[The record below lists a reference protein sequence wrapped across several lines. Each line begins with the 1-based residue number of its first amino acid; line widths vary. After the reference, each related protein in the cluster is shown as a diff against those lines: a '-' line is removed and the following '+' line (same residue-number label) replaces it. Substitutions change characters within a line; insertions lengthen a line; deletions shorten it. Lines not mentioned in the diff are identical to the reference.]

1 MSKPAKILVV
11 DDEEAQ
17 RKIIAD
23 VLVHAQYEVTQA
35 SGGLAAIEQIGKDRL
50 DLIITDLKMPKG
62 SGMDVL
68 REAKRLSAETEIIV
82 MTAYGS
88 IESAV
93 EAMRQGAHDYITKPF
108 DKDVLLLSVE
118 KALEHK
124 RLRQENLELREL
136 VQTRFTLGGIVGVS
150 QEMQKIFTLVDKS
163 VPVNSTVLI
172 QGESGTGKELVARS
186 IHFDG
191 PRKKAPFV
199 AVNCAAVPESLIES
213 ELFGHEKG
221 AFTGA
226 TQTRK
231 GKFELADGGTI
242 FLDEVGDM
250 SMDLQAKLLRVLQ
263 EMQIER
269 VGGTELIA
277 VDVRVIAAT
286 NKNLEQE
293 VAKGKFREDLFF
305 RLNVILIDISP
316 LRERKVDIPPLI
328 EHFKNKLSQKLQ
340 RTYPAID
347 SAVVDRFMAYHW
359 PGNVRELENVLER
372 LLVLTDR
379 DRIELSDLPKNL
391 LVPHIGAE
399 QAEHLEGVRLPE
411 QGISI
416 EDVEKK
422 LICEALARTDGHI
435 LKASKL
441 LGMTYKTL
449 QYRIKKHDI
458 TL

>member
-1 MSKPAKILVV
+1 
-11 DDEEAQ
+11 
-17 RKIIAD
+17 
-23 VLVHAQYEVTQA
+23 
-35 SGGLAAIEQIGKDRL
+35 
-50 DLIITDLKMPKG
+50 
-62 SGMDVL
+62 
-68 REAKRLSAETEIIV
+68 
-82 MTAYGS
+82 
-88 IESAV
+88 
-93 EAMRQGAHDYITKPF
+93 MRQGAHDYITKPF

-150 QEMQKIFTLVDKS
+150 QEMQRIFTLVEKS

-340 RTYPAID
+340 RTYPALD

-372 LLVLTDR
+372 LLVLTDK

-391 LVPHIGAE
+391 LVPHIGVE
-399 QAEHLEGVRLPE
+399 QVERLEGVRLPE

-422 LICEALARTDGHI
+422 LICEALARTGGHI